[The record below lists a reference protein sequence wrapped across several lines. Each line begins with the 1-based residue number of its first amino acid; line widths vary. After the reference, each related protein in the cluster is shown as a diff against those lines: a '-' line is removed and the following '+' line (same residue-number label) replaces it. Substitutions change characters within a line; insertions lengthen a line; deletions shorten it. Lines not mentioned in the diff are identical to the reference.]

1 MAIGSIM
8 FPCPGGTGE
17 WKDASMHDESA
28 SPPSGPAR
36 LRQRRAALQ
45 RIASACGAVVWP
57 AATGLLAAAP
67 AQAQTAAPGAWP
79 RKAIQV
85 VSPFTAGSG
94 TDIVARLIAERL
106 AVELGVPVVVEPRPG
121 AAGNIGAGHAAQ
133 QAPDGHTLM
142 VTSASFAIAPAL
154 YRNLNFDPIKHFTPV
169 TKIATAPL
177 LVLVPAE
184 SPLKTMADLVAM
196 ARKDPQAVSYGSFG
210 NGSPSHLMGESI
222 ASLAGISITFISMRP
237 AAQMWEAAWIGLPVL
252 WLAVRGLGQPL
263 RIARRDWPELGKL
276 TITNMVVWHVLAI
289 LSVQALSSGR
299 AAILGYTMPVFSAL
313 WGMALFGQ
321 RLAAR
326 QLAGVAAAAIGVA
339 LLLWHELGR
348 MSGKPWAAGGML
360 LSAAVWAL
368 GTQQLRRA
376 RMEAPTLAIVFWMTT
391 LTTLVMTALAAALE
405 HERWHAPAPGVWAAI
420 VFNAVL
426 IFGFAQPVWLY
437 LARALPPVASTLSV
451 MLIPVLGTVSGAWWL
466 DERLH
471 WQDGAAI
478 VLMLLAIAS
487 VLWPA
492 RAAR

>member
-8 FPCPGGTGE
+8 APCPGGTGE
-17 WKDASMHDESA
+17 WKDASMHDESV
-28 SPPSGPAR
+28 SPPSSPAR

-222 ASLAGISITFISMRP
+222 ASLAGISMTHVPYSNGR
-237 AAQMWEAAWIGLPVL
+237 ASVDL
-252 WLAVRGLGQPL
+252 LGG
-263 RIARRDWPELGKL
+263 RL
-276 TITNMVVWHVLAI
+276 TLAI
-289 LSVQALSSGR
+289 LDALSQTPQVKAGKLR
-299 AAILGYTMPVFSAL
+299 ALAL
-313 WGMALFGQ
+313 NGTQ
-321 RLAAR
+321 RLPSLPDVPTLVEQGIAFDTVGWQAMFVP
-326 QLAGVAAAAIGVA
+326 AGVPAEIVDR
-339 LLLWHELGR
+339 LNRSVNRIL
-348 MSGKPWAAGGML
+348 
-360 LSAAVWAL
+360 AVPEV
-368 GTQQLRRA
+368 QRR
-376 RMEAPTLAIVFWMTT
+376 INDVGCF
-391 LTTLVMTALAAALE
+391 
-405 HERWHAPAPGVWAAI
+405 
-420 VFNAVL
+420 
-426 IFGFAQPVWLY
+426 PV
-437 LARALPPVASTLSV
+437 LPPTTPQQWGEQFRRDVQTWAEMV
-451 MLIPVLGTVSGAWWL
+451 RRSGAKI
-466 DERLH
+466 D
-471 WQDGAAI
+471 
-478 VLMLLAIAS
+478 
-487 VLWPA
+487 
-492 RAAR
+492 